1 MLGTADGAR
10 DGTTDK
16 VEVERESSFW
26 LAAGAKPIFFFLALL
41 TLAGIYMAFQVPI
54 SVFPETNF
62 PRVVI
67 GVDNGVMPVEQMQ
80 VTITKPIEDAVN
92 SVPGLQIVRSTTSR
106 GSAEIS
112 LFFDWSV
119 DMFRTLQLTD
129 SALARVSQSLPA
141 TTHITTNR
149 LTFATF
155 PILGYALTADDR
167 GIDTVPQTRLWEIAT
182 YDLKPPLNRVNGV
195 STVLVQGGQVPEY
208 HVVPNLARLQASGVT
223 MLEMVNAIQESNI
236 VDSPGLYEANHQL
249 ILGLIGAQAHSAD
262 ELANLV
268 VKMSAGGVAIRVGDV
283 ATVAPATMPVYTA
296 VRANGKPAV
305 LINITRQ
312 PSGNTVAVANGVAAE
327 ITQLRSKLPAGVHL
341 APFYDQSELV
351 RESILS
357 VRDAILIGLVLACI
371 ILFLFLH
378 DWRSSLVAGMVIPV
392 TVAVTILFLRI
403 TGQSFNLMTLGGLAA
418 AIGLV
423 IDDAIV
429 VVENIAVHREAG
441 ESRIGSVRK
450 AIHEISR
457 PLFFSTITPV
467 IVFLPLVSVTQV
479 TGSFFRALAVTM
491 TVALLTS
498 LLLALTFTPALSLRL
513 GKDTHPESTLPEPV
527 EAEEKPRGLFGAV
540 KHRGG
545 AAFRRLLYYHERVLA
560 WSFERPLALAG
571 ICAVLIIAG
580 YFSYRGL
587 GSDLLPALD
596 EGAFVLD
603 YFTPAGTSL
612 SETNR
617 ILEHVDQILHGIPEV
632 AITSRRTGLQMGLA
646 AVTEANTGDFTV
658 RLKQDR
664 SRSIDE
670 VMADARAQIH
680 AAEPSLDMEFI
691 QILQDMIGDLSNSPE
706 PIQIKLFSND
716 QSLLLGLGPRV
727 QQAIA
732 KIPGVVDTQNGVDN
746 TISGPATSFQIDPV
760 VAGRLGFTPTEVA
773 EDATSIL
780 DGLPASNPLITGGR
794 PYTIRL
800 RLPDANRAS
809 LEAIQNTV
817 FNSSSGHT
825 ATLSSMATVTQL
837 PPQNE
842 IRRENLQQVI
852 QVSGRLEGSDLG
864 GTMQKVQAAVSG
876 LQLPSSVR
884 VEYGG
889 TYQEQQRSFAD
900 LARVLLL
907 ALALVFG
914 VLLAEFRNFAAP
926 ISILTSSVLSLAGVV
941 FALLITGTDFN
952 VSSFMGLIMVIGIV
966 AKNGILLLDADEQ
979 LRAGGMDARQAML
992 HAAERRRRPI
1002 LMTAIATICGMF
1014 PLALALGAGSQM
1026 LQPLAIAVIGGLSIS
1041 IVLSLVV
1048 TPVVYYH
1055 LTRRRAATE

>member
-1 MLGTADGAR
+1 MPGPPENVNDEG
-10 DGTTDK
+10 
-16 VEVERESSFW
+16 SFW
-26 LAAGAKPIFFFLALL
+26 LAAAAKPIFFFLALL

-92 SVPGLQIVRSTTSR
+92 SVPGLVTVRSNTSR
-106 GSAEIS
+106 GSAEVS
-112 LFFDWSV
+112 LFFDWNV

-129 SALARVSQSLPA
+129 AALARIAQSLPA
-141 TTHITTNR
+141 TARITTNR

-155 PILGYALTADDR
+155 PILGYALTAEDR
-167 GIDTVPQTRLWEIAT
+167 GKNTIPQTRLWEIAT

-195 STVLVQGGQVPEY
+195 STVTVQGGQIPEF
-208 HVVPNLARLQASGVT
+208 HIVPNLSRLQAAGVT
-223 MLEMVNAIQESNI
+223 LLELVNAVQESNI
-236 VDSPGLYEANHQL
+236 IDSPGLYEANHQL
-249 ILGLIGAQAHSAD
+249 ILGLIGAQAHSAA
-262 ELANLV
+262 ELSNLI
-268 VKMSAGGVAIRVGDV
+268 VKTSPNGVAIRVGDIG
-283 ATVAPATMPVYTA
+283 TVEPATMPVYTA
-296 VRANGKPAV
+296 VRSNGKPAV
-305 LINITRQ
+305 LLNITRQ

-327 ITQLRSKLPAGVHL
+327 MAQLQSKLPAGVHIE
-341 APFYDQSELV
+341 PFYDQSELV

-378 DWRSSLVAGMVIPV
+378 DWTSSLVAGLVIPV

-441 ESRIGSVRK
+441 ESRTASVRK

-457 PLFFSTITPV
+457 PLIFSTITPV
-467 IVFLPLVSVTQV
+467 IVFLPLVAVTQV

-513 GKDTHPESTLPEPV
+513 EKKRHAEPSKKRRSRV
-527 EAEEKPRGLFGAV
+527 
-540 KHRGG
+540 
-545 AAFRRLLYYHERVLA
+545 AFRRLLEYHERALQL
-560 WSFERPLALAG
+560 SFQRPLALVI
-571 ICAVLIIAG
+571 ICALLIFAG
-580 YFSYRGL
+580 YLSYRAL
-587 GSDLLPALD
+587 GSDLLPEMD
-596 EGAFVLD
+596 EGAFILD

-612 SETNR
+612 TETNR
-617 ILEHVDQILHGIPEV
+617 ILDHVDQILHRIPEV
-632 AITSRRTGLQMGLA
+632 SITSRRTGLQMGLA

-658 RLKQDR
+658 RLKSDR
-664 SRSIDE
+664 SRDIDE
-670 VMADARAQIH
+670 VIADAREKIH
-680 AAEPSLDMEFI
+680 AAEPSLDMEFT

-716 QSLLLGLGPRV
+716 QNLLLTLGPRV

-746 TISGPATSFQIDPV
+746 TISGPATNFQIDPV
-760 VAGRLGFTPTEVA
+760 VAGRLGFTPTEIA

-780 DGLPASNPLITGGR
+780 DGLPTNDPLITGGR
-794 PYTIRL
+794 PYTIRV
-800 RLPDANRAS
+800 RLPDANRDS
-809 LEAIQNTV
+809 LEAIENTV

-825 ATLSSMATVTQL
+825 ATLSAMATVTQL

-852 QVSGRLEGSDLG
+852 LVSGRLEGSDLG
-864 GTMQKVQAAVSG
+864 GTMESVKAAVNR

-900 LARVLLL
+900 LARVLVL

-926 ISILTSSVLSLAGVV
+926 ISVLTSSVLSLAGVV
-941 FALLITGTDFN
+941 FALLVTGTNFN
-952 VSSFMGLIMVIGIV
+952 VASFMGLIMVIGIV

-979 LRAGGMDARQAML
+979 LRAGGMDPRQAML
-992 HAAERRRRPI
+992 HATERRRRPI

-1026 LQPLAIAVIGGLSIS
+1026 LQPLAIAVIGGLTIS

-1048 TPVVYYH
+1048 TPVVYYQ
-1055 LTRRRAATE
+1055 LTRRP

>member
-1 MLGTADGAR
+1 MPGAQ
-10 DGTTDK
+10 DNAEPEG
-16 VEVERESSFW
+16 SFW
-26 LAAGAKPIFFFLALL
+26 LAAAAKPIFFFLALL
-41 TLAGIYMAFQVPI
+41 TLAGIYTAFQVPI

-92 SVPGLQIVRSTTSR
+92 SVPGLVTVRSTTSR
-106 GSAEIS
+106 GSAEVS
-112 LFFDWSV
+112 LFFDWNV

-129 SALARVSQSLPA
+129 AALGRISQSLPA
-141 TTHITTNR
+141 TARITTNR

-167 GIDTVPQTRLWEIAT
+167 GKDTVPQTRLWEIAT
-182 YDLKPPLNRVNGV
+182 YDLKPPLNRVDGV
-195 STVLVQGGQVPEY
+195 STVTVQGGRVPEF
-208 HVVPNLARLQASGVT
+208 HIVPNLSRLQAAGVT
-223 MLEMVNAIQESNI
+223 LLELVNAVQESNI
-236 VDSPGLYEANHQL
+236 IDSPGLYEANHQL
-249 ILGLIGAQAHSAD
+249 ILALIGAQAHSAE
-262 ELANLV
+262 ELSNLV
-268 VKMSAGGVAIRVGDV
+268 VKTSAGGVAIRVGDV
-283 ATVAPATMPVYTA
+283 ATVEPSTMPVYTA
-296 VRANGKPAV
+296 VRAKGKPAV
-305 LINITRQ
+305 LVNITRQ
-312 PSGNTVAVANGVAAE
+312 PTGNTVAVANAVAAE
-327 ITQLRSKLPAGVHL
+327 MSQLNSKLPPGVHIE
-341 APFYDQSELV
+341 AFYDQSELV

-378 DWRSSLVAGMVIPV
+378 DWNSSLVAGLVIPV
-392 TVAVTILFLRI
+392 TVAVTILFLWM

-429 VVENIAVHREAG
+429 VVENIAVHRERG

-450 AIHEISR
+450 AIREISR
-457 PLFFSTITPV
+457 PLVFSTITPV

-513 GKDTHPESTLPEPV
+513 GRKVHPEVLASESAG
-527 EAEEKPRGLFGAV
+527 AEEKATRVLPWIQDTGSRS
-540 KHRGG
+540 
-545 AAFRRLLYYHERVLA
+545 FRRLLHLHERALE
-560 WSFERPLALAG
+560 WSFRRPLALLG
-571 ICAVLIIAG
+571 LCVVLIAAG
-580 YFSYRGL
+580 YFCYQGL
-587 GSDLLPALD
+587 GSDLLPEMD

-617 ILEHVDQILHGIPEV
+617 ILEHVDQILLHIPEV
-632 AITSRRTGLQMGLA
+632 SITSRRTGLQMGLA

-658 RLKQDR
+658 RLKSDR

-670 VMADARAQIH
+670 VIADARQQIH
-680 AAEPSLDMEFI
+680 AAEPSLDMEFT

-716 QSLLLGLGPRV
+716 QNLLLTLGPRV

-732 KIPGVVDTQNGVDN
+732 KIPGVVDTENGVDN
-746 TISGPATSFQIDPV
+746 TISGPATNFQIDPV

-780 DGLPASNPLITGGR
+780 DGLPTNDPLISGGR
-794 PYTIRL
+794 PYTIRV
-800 RLPDANRAS
+800 RLPEANRAS
-809 LEAIQNTV
+809 LDAIQNTV

-825 ATLSSMATVTQL
+825 ATLSAMATVTQL

-852 QVSGRLEGSDLG
+852 LVSGRLEGSDLG
-864 GTMQKVQAAVSG
+864 GAMASVKDAVSR
-876 LQLPSSVR
+876 LQLPGSVR

-900 LARVLLL
+900 LARVLVL
-907 ALALVFG
+907 ALAMVFG
-914 VLLAEFRNFAAP
+914 VLLVEFRNFSAP
-926 ISILTSSVLSLAGVV
+926 VAVLASSVLSLAGVI
-941 FALLITGTDFN
+941 FALLVTGTYFN
-952 VSSFMGLIMVIGIV
+952 VASFMGLIMVVGIV

-979 LRAGGMDARQAML
+979 LRASGMDAREAML
-992 HAAERRRRPI
+992 RAVQRRRRPI
-1002 LMTAIATICGMF
+1002 LMTAIATVCGMF

-1026 LQPLAIAVIGGLSIS
+1026 LQPLAIAVIGGLSLS

-1048 TPVVYYH
+1048 TPVIYYQ
-1055 LTRRRAATE
+1055 LTSGKNRMVVE

>member
-1 MLGTADGAR
+1 MAGTPPETSNEEG
-10 DGTTDK
+10 
-16 VEVERESSFW
+16 SFW
-26 LAAGAKPIFFFLALL
+26 LAAAAKPIFFLLALL
-41 TLAGIYMAFQVPI
+41 TLAGVYMAFQVPI

-80 VTITKPIEDAVN
+80 VTITKPIEDAIN
-92 SVPGLQIVRSTTSR
+92 SVPGLLTVRSNTSR

-112 LFFDWSV
+112 LFFDWNV
-119 DMFRTLQLTD
+119 DMFHTLQMTD
-129 SALARVSQSLPA
+129 AALSRVSQSLPPTA
-141 TTHITTNR
+141 RITTNR

-167 GIDTVPQTRLWEIAT
+167 GKETVPQTRLWEIAT

-195 STVLVQGGQVPEY
+195 STVTVQGGQIPEF
-208 HVVPNLARLQASGVT
+208 HIVPNLARLQAAGVT
-223 MLEMVNAIQESNI
+223 LLELVNAVQESNI
-236 VDSPGLYEANHQL
+236 IDSPGLYEANHQL
-249 ILGLIGAQAHSAD
+249 ILGLIGAQAHSAA
-262 ELANLV
+262 ELSNLI
-268 VKMSAGGVAIRVGDV
+268 VKTSASGVAIRVGDIGAV
-283 ATVAPATMPVYTA
+283 EPSTMPVYTA
-296 VRANGKPAV
+296 VRSNGKPAV

-312 PSGNTVAVANGVAAE
+312 PSSNTVAVANAVTAE
-327 ITQLRSKLPAGVHL
+327 MAQLQSKLPSGVHIE
-341 APFYDQSELV
+341 PFYDQSELV
-351 RESILS
+351 RQSIFS

-378 DWRSSLVAGMVIPV
+378 DWTSSLVAGLVIPV

-441 ESRIGSVRK
+441 ESRMGSVRK

-457 PLFFSTITPV
+457 PLVFSTITPV

-513 GKDTHPESTLPEPV
+513 GSKVHPAAAVLED
-527 EAEEKPRGLFGAV
+527 EKPGGFLAGV
-540 KHRGG
+540 LKKGGQRGG
-545 AAFRRLLYYHERVLA
+545 NIFRRLLQYHEHALE
-560 WSFERPLALAG
+560 WSFQRPLALT
-571 ICAVLIIAG
+571 AVCVLLIIAG

-587 GSDLLPALD
+587 GSDLLPAMD

-612 SETNR
+612 TETNR
-617 ILEHVDQILHGIPEV
+617 ILEHVDQILHRIPEV
-632 AITSRRTGLQMGLA
+632 SITSRRTGLQMGLA

-658 RLKQDR
+658 RLKEDR

-670 VMADARAQIH
+670 VIADAREQIH
-680 AAEPSLDMEFI
+680 AAEPSLDMEFT

-706 PIQIKLFSND
+706 PIQIKLFAND
-716 QSLLLGLGPRV
+716 QNLLLALGPRV

-746 TISGPATSFQIDPV
+746 TISGPATNFQIDPV

-780 DGLPASNPLITGGR
+780 DGLPTNDPLIAGGR
-794 PYTIRL
+794 PYTIRV

-809 LEAIQNTV
+809 LEAIENTV

-825 ATLSSMATVTQL
+825 ATLSAMATVTQL

-852 QVSGRLEGSDLG
+852 LVSGRLEGSDLG
-864 GTMQKVQAAVSG
+864 GAMVAVKAAVG
-876 LQLPSSVR
+876 RLQLPASVR

-900 LARVLLL
+900 LARVLVL

-926 ISILTSSVLSLAGVV
+926 ISILTSSLLSLAGVV
-941 FALLITGTDFN
+941 FALLITGTNFN
-952 VSSFMGLIMVIGIV
+952 VASFMGLIMVIGIV

-979 LRAGGMDARQAML
+979 LRAGGMDPRQAML

-1002 LMTAIATICGMF
+1002 LMTAIATVCGMF

-1055 LTRRRAATE
+1055 LTRSSLASS